1 MGILL
6 TLLIIAIFYYLC
18 VKPSRKKAK
27 AKKVRQNKKARKAK
41 TNKTKT
47 NPGVS
52 TAVRG
57 PALSSQPDDDYDH
70 QRYRAYREEQAA
82 YDDFIASLDMA
93 DDS

>member
-1 MGILL
+1 M
-6 TLLIIAIFYYLC
+6 FYYLC

-27 AKKVRQNKKARKAK
+27 AKKVRQNKKAHKAK

-57 PALSSQPDDDYDH
+57 PALSSQPDDDYDN

-93 DDS
+93 DD

>member
-6 TLLIIAIFYYLC
+6 TILIIAMFCLFC

-27 AKKVRQNKKARKAK
+27 ARKVRQNRKARKAK
-41 TNKTKT
+41 TNKAKAHT
-47 NPGVS
+47 GAS

-57 PALSSQPDDDYDH
+57 TALSSQQDDYDN

-93 DDS
+93 DDQ

>member
-6 TLLIIAIFYYLC
+6 TILIIAMFCLFC

-27 AKKVRQNKKARKAK
+27 ARKVRQNRKARKAK
-41 TNKTKT
+41 TNKAKAHTGT
-47 NPGVS
+47 S
-52 TAVRG
+52 TTMRG
-57 PALSSQPDDDYDH
+57 TALSSQQDDYDN

-93 DDS
+93 DDQ

>member
-1 MGILL
+1 MFCL
-6 TLLIIAIFYYLC
+6 FC

-27 AKKVRQNKKARKAK
+27 ARKVRQYRKARKAK
-41 TNKTKT
+41 TNKAKAHTGT
-47 NPGVS
+47 S

-57 PALSSQPDDDYDH
+57 AALSSQQDDYDN

-93 DDS
+93 DDQ

>member
-6 TLLIIAIFYYLC
+6 TILIIAMFYLFC

-27 AKKVRQNKKARKAK
+27 ARKVRQNRKARKAK
-41 TNKTKT
+41 TNKAKAHT
-47 NPGVS
+47 GAS

-57 PALSSQPDDDYDH
+57 AALSSQQDDYDN

-82 YDDFIASLDMA
+82 YDDFIASLDMS
-93 DDS
+93 DDQ